1 MHRFDK
7 DESFPGLT
15 SYRPLEPRVEKK
27 SDYVETDSISYEAT
41 IESAYAKFDSA
52 VGIRSDAVPEKEKQD
67 DDTRSFKSTLTNDS
81 RVRLPSREEEE
92 HLISAFAGDL
102 CQDVGLR
109 SDLAGARDR
118 LSARLPDLLKIF
130 TMRLERSVSSK
141 EERNAKEFVRQQRR

>member
-7 DESFPGLT
+7 DESFPRLT

-27 SDYVETDSISYEAT
+27 SDYVETDSISYKAT

-52 VGIRSDAVPEKEKQD
+52 VGIMPDAVPEKEKQD
-67 DDTRSFKSTLTNDS
+67 DDTRSFKSILTNAS
-81 RVRLPSREEEE
+81 RVRLPSREEE

-102 CQDVGLR
+102 CQDIGLR